1 MKALADLDVPNKNL
15 VKNMKHLEML
25 EVHKSDK
32 PQTMTLA
39 AAERRKSGCLQSLDM
54 VSFPFL
60 YSSKI
65 FYFLI

>member
-1 MKALADLDVPNKNL
+1 
-15 VKNMKHLEML
+15 MKHLQML
-25 EVHKSDK
+25 EVHKNEK

-60 YSSKI
+60 YSSEI
-65 FYFLI
+65 FFFLI